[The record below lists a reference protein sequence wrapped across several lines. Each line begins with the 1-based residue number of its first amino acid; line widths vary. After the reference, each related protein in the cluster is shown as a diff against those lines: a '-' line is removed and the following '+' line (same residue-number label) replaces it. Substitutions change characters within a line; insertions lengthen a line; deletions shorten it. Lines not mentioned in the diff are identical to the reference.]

1 MIKQLIKRKEA
12 MRYMFALWMPKPI
25 GCSDIDIQKAGL
37 VYVINSFSTK
47 IDIVVKFTS
56 FINKCV

>member
-1 MIKQLIKRKEA
+1 
-12 MRYMFALWMPKPI
+12 MPKPI